1 MCQVTSTTPPK
12 RGQYKR
18 NKKAQPPPRG
28 DCGSCKKSSVG
39 LPNAAVAEYRLCSR
53 CRAITYCSKACAA
66 AHWAV
71 HKADC
76 SEDKLQRKDLY
87 SRTKANKRRGEKT
100 SPRAESAKS
109 KLVNT
114 PSRVSTTPPASK
126 PASPTAPNGLRWA
139 RGPDAPNAVGF
150 TSRRTAV
157 EPVEAE
163 LVLDELWEK
172 QEARGR
178 RRQARDK
185 KQAARSKRQEARAK
199 REEAREKKRQV
210 AIEVNDELVTPPS
223 ETRTL
228 ASENSETDGLF
239 TPPSEVF
246 ASGASSETDGLFTPP
261 SEITSGITSESDEL
275 VTPPELW
282 SSEPEPEAFSSHILD
297 VPMDETALK
306 ESMDETALRVKKPFR
321 LDAPEFVPSVAQAPS
336 PVMMP
341 PPPPGSFIQWQMV
354 VPVYVVPVP
363 KRMRGKRRY

>member
-1 MCQVTSTTPPK
+1 
-12 RGQYKR
+12 
-18 NKKAQPPPRG
+18 
-28 DCGSCKKSSVG
+28 
-39 LPNAAVAEYRLCSR
+39 
-53 CRAITYCSKACAA
+53 
-66 AHWAV
+66 
-71 HKADC
+71 
-76 SEDKLQRKDLY
+76 
-87 SRTKANKRRGEKT
+87 
-100 SPRAESAKS
+100 
-109 KLVNT
+109 
-114 PSRVSTTPPASK
+114 
-126 PASPTAPNGLRWA
+126 LRWA

-210 AIEVNDELVTPPS
+210 AIEVNDELITPPS

-275 VTPPELW
+275 VTPPEL